1 MKKVK
6 EYVTKQD
13 DISEENISEYITSY
27 HNAQIQKSKDEAS
40 DVLYN

>member
-6 EYVTKQD
+6 DYVTKQD

-27 HNAQIQKSKDEAS
+27 HNAQIQKSKDEAH
-40 DVLYN
+40 DVLY